1 MKRLLAILTAF
12 LIMFSLTGC
21 EGDAYGNKD
30 WFDTV
35 YNFKYAMIMLPNGEI
50 VEGEVESWSDYE
62 DSDQLQITF
71 VNGNTYLT
79 STFNAVLM
87 VDIPEVSDGIS

>member
-1 MKRLLAILTAF
+1 MKRLLAILMV
-12 LIMFSLTGC
+12 LVVMFSLTGC
-21 EGDAYGNKD
+21 EAFGNKD

-35 YNFKYAMIMLPNGEI
+35 CTFKYAMIMLPNGEI

-62 DSDQLQITF
+62 DGDQLRITF

-87 VDIPEVSDGIS
+87 VDIPEVSDELS